1 MNRSSFSERSSLP
14 PLFQLA
20 VSFALT
26 VAVAA
31 VLLVLGT
38 AVSCQVADPAAIAKP
53 LGIGIML
60 LTSAAAGFF
69 FSRCPVRWYLVG
81 PLGGILLQLVLL
93 LLSASRQTF
102 AFTFQGSQCLFGMVQ
117 VVVRVLH
124 GLPCRLDGFVEC
136 GSMFLRCCHSELLA
150 QLFAF

>member
-1 MNRSSFSERSSLP
+1 M
-14 PLFQLA
+14 A

-93 LLSASRQTF
+93 LLSFLYYENGNGGLAGVLLRLLSVGLVTAGTF
-102 AFTFQGSQCLFGMVQ
+102 LGN
-117 VVVRVLH
+117 H
-124 GLPCRLDGFVEC
+124 
-136 GSMFLRCCHSELLA
+136 LRDKRRTRSPRRRRRR
-150 QLFAF
+150 

>member
-14 PLFQLA
+14 PLIQIA

-26 VAVAA
+26 AAVAA

-60 LTSAAAGFF
+60 LTSTAAGFF

-81 PLGGILLQLVLL
+81 PLGGVLLQLVLL
-93 LLSASRQTF
+93 LLSFLFYQNGNGGLTGVLLRLLSVGLVTAGTF
-102 AFTFQGSQCLFGMVQ
+102 LGN
-117 VVVRVLH
+117 H
-124 GLPCRLDGFVEC
+124 
-136 GSMFLRCCHSELLA
+136 LRDKRRTRSPRRRRRR
-150 QLFAF
+150 